1 MNGEQLHVSVVE
13 PLTPAI
19 ERVKTILFRPFDL
32 GKWFVIGFC
41 AWLAELGKPKG
52 GGNGGGGGGG
62 GNGGPHFSFD
72 GRPHLDEMAERARD
86 FFAEARLFVEDNM
99 HWIVPIAIV
108 GAVIVIII
116 WLLLM
121 WLSSRGRFMFLHC
134 VVENKGEVS
143 VPWNKYERHANS
155 LFVFRI
161 VVGLINLVAVIAA
174 VFAGITLFAGAA
186 MAGSGGVA
194 VLVVVSVF
202 VLMIALGIVLF
213 LIRKFTTDFVV
224 PIMFLRTA
232 SCSAAWREFLTVL
245 TANSGRFILY
255 VLFQIAIWI
264 VVMFLIVALV
274 CVTCCCAACILGIPF
289 VGTVLLLPILVFHRS
304 YSLYYLRQYGPAFD
318 IWGAA
323 QPVAPPE

>member
-1 MNGEQLHVSVVE
+1 MNGEQSYVSVVE

-62 GNGGPHFSFD
+62 HGGPPFSF
-72 GRPHLDEMAERARD
+72 GRRPDFEEVVQRAKD
-86 FFAEARLFVEDNM
+86 WIEAARIYVEHNM
-99 HWIVPIAIV
+99 HWIIPVAVV
-108 GAVIVIII
+108 GAAVMLIV

-134 VVENKGEVS
+134 VVENKAEVGG
-143 VPWNKYERHANS
+143 PWNKFDRHANS

-161 VVGLINLVAVIAA
+161 VVGLINLVAVVAA
-174 VFAGITLFAGAA
+174 VFAGILLFAGAA
-186 MAGSGGVA
+186 MAGSGGAV

-202 VLMIALGIVLF
+202 ISMIALGIVLF
-213 LIRKFTTDFVV
+213 LIQKFTTDFVV
-224 PIMFLRTA
+224 PIMFLRTT
-232 SCSAAWREFLTVL
+232 SCSAAWREFLPVL
-245 TANSGRFILY
+245 TANSPRFILY

-264 VVMFLIVALV
+264 VVVMLIVAMM
-274 CVTCCCAACILGIPF
+274 CVTCCCAACVLAIPYI
-289 VGTVLLLPILVFHRS
+289 GTVLFLPVLIFHRS

-318 IWGAA
+318 VFAA
-323 QPVAPPE
+323 AEPVAISQ